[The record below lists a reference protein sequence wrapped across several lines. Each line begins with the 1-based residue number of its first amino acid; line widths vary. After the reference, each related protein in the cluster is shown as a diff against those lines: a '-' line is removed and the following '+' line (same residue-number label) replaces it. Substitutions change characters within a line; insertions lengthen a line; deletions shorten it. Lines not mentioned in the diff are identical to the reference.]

1 MSSSKQQK
9 AESRSQESEGVLR
22 RCVLHC
28 LLLFAFC
35 LLLSGCRQDMQDQP
49 RYEVY
54 ESSGFFKDGLSS
66 RPLVEGTVPRGYL
79 RADKQL
85 YTGKMEK
92 AGAGA
97 NGNANSARQGNSQG
111 GEETTSAPSASSNGN
126 ENTQAGGNAF
136 GQANSNGSTTPAG
149 ANAQE
154 GKAGEADDA
163 ADFPFPVTAEVVARG
178 RERFEIFCAMCH
190 GYTGE
195 GDGMIVRRGFRR
207 PTSYHD
213 NRLRQAPVG
222 YFFRVMT
229 EGFGAMPPYR
239 AQIPVQ
245 DRWAI
250 AAYIRALQLSQM
262 NQQLAPAHPAE
273 AQPAAGGHR

>member
-1 MSSSKQQK
+1 MSSSKKQK
-9 AESRSQESEGVLR
+9 SESRSQEGEGAMRRRVLY
-22 RCVLHC
+22 C
-28 LLLFAFC
+28 LLLSALC
-35 LLLSGCRQDMQDQP
+35 LLLSGCRRDMQDQP

-85 YTGKMEK
+85 YTGKM
-92 AGAGA
+92 AGSAGA
-97 NGNANSARQGNSQG
+97 NANSNSATQGNGQG
-111 GEETTSAPSASSNGN
+111 GEETTSGANATTGGN
-126 ENTQAGGNAF
+126 ENTQAGGNAS
-136 GQANSNGSTTPAG
+136 GQGNSNGSMTQAG

-154 GKAGEADDA
+154 GRAGESDDA
-163 ADFPFPVTAEVVARG
+163 ADFPFPVTAEVVTRG

-250 AAYIRALQLSQM
+250 AAYIRALQLSQI
-262 NQQLAPAHPAE
+262 NQQLAPAHSTETPS
-273 AQPAAGGHR
+273 AAGGHR